1 MLKISYFEYCHC
13 HDDEFCLKVFGN
25 ATVYGLPTKSLSI
38 AEQPVGFASA
48 KQAAQE
54 RINTLRKSGFSC
66 SIPILK

>member
-1 MLKISYFEYCHC
+1 M
-13 HDDEFCLKVFGN
+13 KVFGH
-25 ATVYGLPTKSLSI
+25 ATVYGLPSKSLSI